1 MLNKKTWL
9 AWLGISFILSNT
21 FDGLWSNGVGQNRE
35 TDKENDDD
43 CVDEEFQLARVKYD
57 RIGAEG
63 REALVVRNCSINVWH
78 ESELN

>member
-1 MLNKKTWL
+1 M

-21 FDGLWSNGVGQNRE
+21 FDGLLSNGVGKNRE

-63 REALVVRNCSINVWH
+63 REALVVRNCSINV
-78 ESELN
+78 